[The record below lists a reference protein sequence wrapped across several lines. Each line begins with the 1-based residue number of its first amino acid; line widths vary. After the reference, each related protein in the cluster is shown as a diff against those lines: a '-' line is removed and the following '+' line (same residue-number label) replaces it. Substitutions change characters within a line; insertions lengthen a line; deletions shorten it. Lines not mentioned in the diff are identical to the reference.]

1 MSKKNLAYFHAA
13 VPSALLAGG
22 LPYAVMRKGEN
33 ESDEKFRARRRGMI
47 AASSALGFVAGGQF
61 IPPALLGKAMKKT
74 GGLRAKVRGMLEAEG
89 KSSKAQLQ
97 EQRDK
102 ALQMLLF
109 GSNKR
114 KEEQRSKRRAKR
126 KKEGFV
132 GRGRIASGL
141 LGLGGLGMIS
151 KNLPQV
157 AGAKGSQ
164 LLYHGTGAGPI
175 GGILSDDPTK
185 SGLRL
190 EYAGTKG
197 RLNAHLMP
205 NAVVKEILESSDLD
219 IDNMELARVQ
229 AKVNA
234 AIKSNEGTPIG
245 DLIKREIADFATH
258 NELPAHQTDKL
269 KKRAVSAL
277 KNAGMRIYFGD
288 SPDKIMHWS
297 DNLNEADKIFAGLG
311 AEFGGEDGQ
320 LASQLKMQKAI
331 AKAGFDVSTGGVVPE
346 FQGMRQQHK
355 FMRDL
360 SLHPE
365 RVSPSFIRD
374 LAKNH
379 AGDQPLQFALG
390 AHIPTEDVQM
400 LADFKG
406 IRTPLRLS
414 PGIQSILGTLPGF
427 HGYNPSADISTAK
440 DVGRSAI
447 KHVDVLD
454 PNSNKTTRYMLDSY
468 EAPKLT
474 GMQRLKSLRQAAV
487 PLALTGIGAD
497 AIYRAVSGRRGAL
510 GTVLERYR
518 ARKEK
523 RREQKLEK
531 TSAATHRPYMTAAK
545 NTLKYGVPVLG
556 LGLGLGALQDI
567 VGRTVIPVSGA
578 EHSPESLKDDVE
590 AIARESTRKG
600 VGKLAKGAINWAALG
615 AGGSLG
621 AYLAAKKVKASLPRL
636 VELAQDASASEH
648 DRKMAKDFLES
659 RIAIAKKLGASAGAM
674 VPGIGLLGATVA
686 LNKYKRA
693 ARGQDDLRTELGE
706 SPESQMKTPWKSAIV
721 PGIATAAVLGTG
733 LASASKHFPGLIR
746 GQVAHAASSM
756 PHIMKGEAK
765 SMLETTLKAVKA
777 GKPLSPHAHSLIM
790 NLEGHDSGALGHEL
804 KPLLDLSEKIREKL
818 PNNHVL
824 NSEFREYF

>member
-1 MSKKNLAYFHAA
+1 MSKKNLGYFHAA
-13 VPSALLAGG
+13 VPSALLAGA
-22 LPYAVMRKGEN
+22 LPYAVMRKGDK
-33 ESDEKFRARRRGMI
+33 ESDEKFKARRRGMS
-47 AASSALGFVAGGQF
+47 AASGALGFVAGGQF
-61 IPPALLGKAMKKT
+61 IPPALLGRSMKKT
-74 GGLRAKVRGMLEAEG
+74 SGLRSKVRGMLESER
-89 KSSKAQLQ
+89 KSSKGALQ

-109 GSNKR
+109 GSDKR

-132 GRGRIASGL
+132 GRGRIASGM

-164 LLYHGTGAGPI
+164 MLYHGTGAGPI
-175 GGILSDDPTK
+175 GGILSDDSTK
-185 SGLRL
+185 SGLKL

-197 RLNAHLMP
+197 RLNAQLMP

-234 AIKSNEGTPIG
+234 AIKSNKGTPIA
-245 DLIKREIADFATH
+245 DLIKEEISDFAAH
-258 NELPAHQTDKL
+258 NDLPSHKTDKL

-297 DNLNEADKIFAGLG
+297 DNKNEAQKIMSGFGE
-311 AEFGGEDGQ
+311 EFGGGEG
-320 LASQLKMQKAI
+320 LEAQLKMQKTV
-331 AKAGFDVSTGGVVPE
+331 AKAGLNVSTGGVGPE
-346 FQGMRQQHK
+346 FQGMRRQHG

-360 SLHPE
+360 SIHPE
-365 RVSPSFIRD
+365 RVSPAFIRD
-374 LAKNH
+374 LAESHVGEK
-379 AGDQPLQFALG
+379 PLQFALG

-414 PGIQSILGTLPGF
+414 PGIQSILGEIPGF

-447 KHVDVLD
+447 KHVDVLN
-454 PNSNKTTRYMLDSY
+454 PESNKAVRYMLDSY

-497 AIYRAVSGRRGAL
+497 AVYRAVSGRRGVL
-510 GTVLERYR
+510 GTALERYR

-523 RREQKLEK
+523 RRERKLVK
-531 TSAATHRPYMTAAK
+531 TSSAAHRPYMTAAK
-545 NTLKYGVPVLG
+545 NTLKYGVPALG
-556 LGLGLGALQDI
+556 LGLGMGVLQDK

-590 AIARESTRKG
+590 GIAREATRGG
-600 VGKLAKGAINWAALG
+600 VGKLAKGAINWGALG
-615 AGGSLG
+615 ASGALG
-621 AYLAAKKVKASLPRL
+621 AYLATKKVKASLPRL
-636 VELAQDASASEH
+636 VALAQDASASAH
-648 DRKMAKDFLES
+648 DRKMAKDFLEEKL
-659 RIAIAKKLGASAGAM
+659 RLAKHFGGVAGTM
-674 VPGIGLLGATVA
+674 VPGISMLGATVA

-706 SPESQMKTPWKSAIV
+706 SPESQMKTPWKSAVV
-721 PGIATAAVLGTG
+721 PALATAAVLGTG

-746 GQVAHAASSM
+746 GQTAEAASRM

-765 SMLETTLKAVKA
+765 SMLETTLKAVNA
-777 GKPLSPHAHSLIM
+777 GKPLSPHAHSLIR

-804 KPLLDLSEKIREKL
+804 KPLLDLSEKIRKKL

-824 NSEFREYF
+824 NS